1 MTQTTTLDPRTR
13 WTRTY
18 DEGEDLTAPKSRKAK
33 YMNQSFIA
41 MIASAGLS
49 SSIAPDMFGT
59 QDTEI
64 KTDARSQRRVSGQKS
79 DSSSPQHQRRPLVT
93 DRAIPAVERHRKSD
107 RRMLQSS
114 PGLSRLPKTKKHA
127 RVPSDNML
135 QSQILVPP
143 TRTATPPRGPPR
155 DSPKA
160 LSTVAKPVMQQVTI
174 EERRSDSAEAVEQEQ
189 QAQPDID
196 ADNIELDTTLPEQL
210 ASMFGLEA
218 QEEVVAEYP
227 CDLLQGIQQSGY
239 MYLLQNY
246 LCFYAYLAKRPSR
259 TAKSGFLLKR
269 GRRNPKFNR
278 YWFVLK
284 GDVLSYYTDRSNQYF
299 PRNTIDLRSGVFTS
313 LDDTGPDGA
322 ATFSIKT
329 PQETFVFRAEDEVMA
344 KEWAEQI
351 KRITFRSHHTGDCI
365 KIRIPLKN
373 ILDIEDVQMGFTANI
388 LSIKFVE
395 DSEGREETFSVEEVS
410 RRELFTPVDKLIM
423 FTVPLLLRR
432 CRSRELPEATC
443 RSSRSCQER

>member
-1 MTQTTTLDPRTR
+1 MEDSPIAQTTNLDPKAR

-18 DEGEDLTAPKSRKAK
+18 DEGVDLTAPKSRKAK

-49 SSIAPDMFGT
+49 SSISPDMFGA
-59 QDTEI
+59 QGTETKI
-64 KTDARSQRRVSGQKS
+64 DASGKRRAAGQKP
-79 DSSSPQHQRRPLVT
+79 DPSSPQYQRRPSGA

-114 PGLSRLPKTKKHA
+114 PGLSRLPRMKTHA
-127 RVPSDNML
+127 RAPSDNML

-143 TRTATPPRGPPR
+143 TRIATPPSRGLPR
-155 DSPKA
+155 DVPESSLPIQN
-160 LSTVAKPVMQQVTI
+160 PIMQQVTA
-174 EERRSDSAEAVEQEQ
+174 EDPDYLTAEAVEQDQETQ
-189 QAQPDID
+189 EDIEPDHT
-196 ADNIELDTTLPEQL
+196 NPDTSLPEQL
-210 ASMFGLEA
+210 ASMFGLKK

-246 LCFYAYLAKRPSR
+246 LCFYAYLPKRPSR

-313 LDDTGPDGA
+313 IDETGPDGT

-329 PQETFVFRAEDEVMA
+329 PQETFVFRAEDEIMA
-344 KEWAEQI
+344 LEWAEQI
-351 KRITFRSHHTGDCI
+351 KRITFRSHHTGDSI
-365 KIRIPLKN
+365 KIRIPLNN
-373 ILDIEDVQMGFTANI
+373 IVDIENVQMGFTANM
-388 LSIKFVE
+388 LSIKYVE
-395 DSEGREETFSVEEVS
+395 DGEGGEDRFSVEEVS
-410 RRELFTPVDKLIM
+410 VRWRLTHMQRV
-423 FTVPLLLRR
+423 
-432 CRSRELPEATC
+432 
-443 RSSRSCQER
+443 